1 MIDVYVAGSRSA
13 STAAPIQPVISTIT
27 SAYNYPQ
34 PATATHTST
43 TNQQQQQHSSLA
55 TTTMTTSAAAAA
67 ASSSNSNKSSS
78 FSSQTSVASTAL
90 TTKKSIL
97 KKVEG
102 VRLPRDPESEFLLE
116 PEDLMQ
122 QTSPRVLSP
131 QSEPEYGYAATASA
145 AAVLVRTRSCSPAG
159 ECLALA
165 AAATDSQ
172 LLLAAGGGPG
182 ADPSKVKRHP
192 TKVYRSLMSTPIVS
206 KKLLKIVRTSS
217 QGIKVIYNTQTMFVC
232 QSDLY
237 LSFPFFIFIFI
248 LQKDKNEKP

>member
-1 MIDVYVAGSRSA
+1 MIYANVAGPRSP

-27 SAYNYPQ
+27 SAHNYPQ
-34 PATATHTST
+34 PTTATHTST
-43 TNQQQQQHSSLA
+43 TNQEQQYASFA
-55 TTTMTTSAAAAA
+55 TTTMTTTAG
-67 ASSSNSNKSSS
+67 SNSNKSSS

-116 PEDLMQ
+116 PEDLIE

-131 QSEPEYGYAATASA
+131 QSEPEYGYADTASDT
-145 AAVLVRTRSCSPAG
+145 VLVRTRSCSPAA
-159 ECLALA
+159 ECFALA

-192 TKVYRSLMSTPIVS
+192 TKVYKRLMSTPIVS

-217 QGIKVIYNTQTMFVC
+217 QGKRSM
-232 QSDLY
+232 L
-237 LSFPFFIFIFI
+237 L
-248 LQKDKNEKP
+248 

>member
-1 MIDVYVAGSRSA
+1 MIDVYIAGSRSS

-27 SAYNYPQ
+27 SAHNYPQ
-34 PATATHTST
+34 PATAMNTST
-43 TNQQQQQHSSLA
+43 TNQQQHSSLA
-55 TTTMTTSAAAAA
+55 TTTMTTSATA
-67 ASSSNSNKSSS
+67 SSNSNKSSS

-217 QGIKVIYNTQTMFVC
+217 QGKISRLLI
-232 QSDLY
+232 
-237 LSFPFFIFIFI
+237 
-248 LQKDKNEKP
+248 

>member
-55 TTTMTTSAAAAA
+55 TTTMTTSPAPA
-67 ASSSNSNKSSS
+67 ASSSYSNKSSS
-78 FSSQTSVASTAL
+78 LSSQTSVASTAL

-192 TKVYRSLMSTPIVS
+192 TKVYRSLISTPIVS

-217 QGIKVIYNTQTMFVC
+217 QGIKVIYNTQTMFFC
-232 QSDLY
+232 QSDLS
-237 LSFPFFIFIFI
+237 LSFPLFIFIFI
-248 LQKDKNEKP
+248 L